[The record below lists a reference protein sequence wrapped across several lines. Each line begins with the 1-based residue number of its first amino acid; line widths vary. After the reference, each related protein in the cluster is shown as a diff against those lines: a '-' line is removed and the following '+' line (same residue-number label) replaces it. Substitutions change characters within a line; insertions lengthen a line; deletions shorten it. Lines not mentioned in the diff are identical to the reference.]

1 VAITWRFSSVKGTTF
16 GILTC
21 LRWFFW
27 HGDSVGWWAPDLAS
41 REIKDCGSIERAW
54 PLDERSLHLPE
65 MHRSHG
71 KLSFL

>member
-1 VAITWRFSSVKGTTF
+1 MAITWRFSSVKGTTF

-54 PLDERSLHLPE
+54 PLDE
-65 MHRSHG
+65 
-71 KLSFL
+71 